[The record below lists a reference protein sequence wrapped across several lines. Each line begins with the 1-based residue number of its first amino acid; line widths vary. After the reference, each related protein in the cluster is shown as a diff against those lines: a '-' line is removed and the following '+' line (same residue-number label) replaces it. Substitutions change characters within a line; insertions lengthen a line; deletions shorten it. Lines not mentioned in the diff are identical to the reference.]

1 MSKADNM
8 LAIFV
13 DAETREERSSP
24 ALERKKAP
32 VCRKRKSLAP
42 SLRDREQTDII
53 KDKLWHGIDI
63 EGGSRDWN
71 KI

>member
-24 ALERKKAP
+24 ALERKKHLSVERGNP
-32 VCRKRKSLAP
+32 WLHPCG
-42 SLRDREQTDII
+42 T
-53 KDKLWHGIDI
+53 
-63 EGGSRDWN
+63 GSRP
-71 KI
+71 I